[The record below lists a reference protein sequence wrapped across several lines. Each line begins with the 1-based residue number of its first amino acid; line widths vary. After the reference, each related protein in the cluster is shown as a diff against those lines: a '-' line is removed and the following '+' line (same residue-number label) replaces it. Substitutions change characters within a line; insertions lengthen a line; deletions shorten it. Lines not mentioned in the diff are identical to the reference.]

1 MVSEIGWDDLV
12 FLREEA
18 PNNRL
23 ILFQG
28 GSGASKT
35 LNLCDEVAM
44 ENAHNICHN
53 VQDLLYFRGFYWEGQ
68 TKRGKGKTRKRKSA
82 KK

>member
-1 MVSEIGWDDLV
+1 
-12 FLREEA
+12 
-18 PNNRL
+18 
-23 ILFQG
+23 
-28 GSGASKT
+28 
-35 LNLCDEVAM
+35 M